1 MKKAIFF
8 DLDGTL
14 WNALSQITISW
25 NLTMEKYHY
34 AYRFNLETVKSIMGL
49 TPEETCRL
57 LFNDKNLKDGLEI
70 FHLLVKEEINYLS
83 KHPGIIYENEDNVLS
98 VLSAKYDLYV
108 VSNSDKGYIENY
120 LSTCNKEKYF
130 KGHICAGDLGL
141 AKWQNILYLK
151 KKEKI
156 DEVIY
161 VGDTLKDKI
170 ESEKAHVK
178 FIHAAYGFGN
188 INDDSLKINNLNELI
203 FKVEEA
209 FAENVQ
215 KKQLKC

>member
-14 WNALSQITISW
+14 WDALNQITISW
-25 NLTMEKYHY
+25 NLTMEKFHY
-34 AYRFNLETVKSIMGL
+34 PYRFSLEDVKSIMGL
-49 TPEETCRL
+49 TPEETCQL
-57 LFNDKNLKDGLEI
+57 LFKDKSLKEGLDI

-83 KHPGIIYENEDNVLS
+83 KHPGIIYENEDQVLS

-141 AKWQNILYLK
+141 PKWKNILYVK

-156 DEVIY
+156 DGVIY

-170 ESEKAHVK
+170 ESERAHVK
-178 FIHAAYGFGN
+178 FIHAAYGFGK
-188 INDDSLKINNLNELI
+188 IDDDQVKINNLRELI
-203 FKVEEA
+203 LKAEEVFDKIA
-209 FAENVQ
+209 
-215 KKQLKC
+215 

>member
-8 DLDGTL
+8 DLDGNL
-14 WNALSQITISW
+14 WDALNQITISW
-25 NLTMEKYHY
+25 NLTMEKFHY
-34 AYRFNLETVKSIMGL
+34 PYRFSLEDVKSIMGL
-49 TPEETCRL
+49 TPEETCQL
-57 LFNDKNLKDGLEI
+57 LFKDKSLKEGLDI

-83 KHPGIIYENEDNVLS
+83 KHPGIIYENEDQVLS

-141 AKWQNILYLK
+141 PKWKNILYVK

-156 DEVIY
+156 DGVIY

-170 ESEKAHVK
+170 ESERAHVK
-178 FIHAAYGFGN
+178 FIHAAYGFGK
-188 INDDSLKINNLNELI
+188 IDDDQVKINNLRELI
-203 FKVEEA
+203 LKAEEVFDKIA
-209 FAENVQ
+209 
-215 KKQLKC
+215 

>member
-8 DLDGTL
+8 DLYGTL
-14 WNALSQITISW
+14 WDALSQITTSW
-25 NLTMEKYHY
+25 NLTMKKYHY
-34 AYRFNLETVKSIMGL
+34 PYRFDLETVKSIMGL
-49 TPEETCRL
+49 TPEETCQL
-57 LFNDKNLKDGLEI
+57 LFKDKDLKEGLDI

-83 KHPGIIYENEDNVLS
+83 KHPGTIYENEDKVLS
-98 VLSAKYDLYV
+98 ALSAKYDLYV

-130 KGHICAGDLGL
+130 NGHICAGDLGL

-151 KKEKI
+151 EKEQI

-170 ESEKAHVK
+170 ESEKADVK
-178 FIHAAYGFGN
+178 FIHAAYGFGK
-188 INDDSLKINNLNELI
+188 INNDTIKINNLTELI
-203 FKVEEA
+203 LKVEEV
-209 FAENVQ
+209 FVENAQ
-215 KKQLKC
+215 KK

>member
-14 WNALSQITISW
+14 WDALNQIKISW
-25 NLTMEKYHY
+25 NLTMEKFHY
-34 AYRFNLETVKSIMGL
+34 PYRFSLEDVKSIMGL
-49 TPEETCRL
+49 TPEETCQL
-57 LFNDKNLKDGLEI
+57 LFKDKSLKEGLDI

-83 KHPGIIYENEDNVLS
+83 KHPGIIYENEDQVLS

-141 AKWQNILYLK
+141 PKWKNILYVK

-156 DEVIY
+156 DGVIY

-170 ESEKAHVK
+170 ESERAHVK
-178 FIHAAYGFGN
+178 FIHASYGFGK
-188 INDDSLKINNLNELI
+188 IDDDQVKINNLRELI
-203 FKVEEA
+203 LKAEEVFDKIA
-209 FAENVQ
+209 
-215 KKQLKC
+215 